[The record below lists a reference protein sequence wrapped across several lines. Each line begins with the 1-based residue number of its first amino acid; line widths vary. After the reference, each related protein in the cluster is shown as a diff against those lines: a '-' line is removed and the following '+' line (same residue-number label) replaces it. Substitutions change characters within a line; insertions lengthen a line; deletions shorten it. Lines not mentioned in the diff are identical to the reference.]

1 MRIQHI
7 LLLAFAT
14 FILIR
19 LVSISLYP
27 LMDTTEARYGE
38 IARIMVDSN
47 NWLTPQFDYD
57 VPFWGKPPMH
67 TWASALSIS
76 LLDDSEFS
84 LRLPHLI
91 TGLMTLLVV
100 FLFAKKLGI
109 SALVTTFILL
119 TSLGFYVASG
129 MVMTDS
135 LLTLSMTLAMVGFYL
150 SWEHNKYWA
159 YLGFLG
165 VGLGLL
171 TKGPIIIILV
181 GIAIVPWLVINFGLS
196 KGFKELLT
204 RVPIVSGITIAFLIA
219 APWYFMAEKATPGFI
234 DYFIIGEH
242 WSRFV
247 ESGWEG
253 DRYGDAHDEPRGI
266 IWLYWV
272 AVAFPWS
279 FLLIHALFKRKWRE
293 CSVVDRPGSKKQLTT
308 FLICWLISPM
318 VLFTF
323 AGNILPIYVLPG
335 IPAMGLLLALWINEF
350 SLKHLLTGSFTPLLL
365 VMILVFSEST
375 FRDRSDKWLLSEID
389 KDVPI
394 YYLGKRSFSGRF
406 YSQGQARLLR
416 FKGVSTSNYYL
427 VAGINASDNLSK
439 LTTNCKKVKSNKRKV
454 LMLCQS

>member
-1 MRIQHI
+1 
-7 LLLAFAT
+7 
-14 FILIR
+14 
-19 LVSISLYP
+19 
-27 LMDTTEARYGE
+27 
-38 IARIMVDSN
+38 
-47 NWLTPQFDYD
+47 
-57 VPFWGKPPMH
+57 
-67 TWASALSIS
+67 
-76 LLDDSEFS
+76 
-84 LRLPHLI
+84 
-91 TGLMTLLVV
+91 
-100 FLFAKKLGI
+100 
-109 SALVTTFILL
+109 
-119 TSLGFYVASG
+119 
-129 MVMTDS
+129 
-135 LLTLSMTLAMVGFYL
+135 
-150 SWEHNKYWA
+150 
-159 YLGFLG
+159 
-165 VGLGLL
+165 
-171 TKGPIIIILV
+171 
-181 GIAIVPWLVINFGLS
+181 
-196 KGFKELLT
+196 
-204 RVPIVSGITIAFLIA
+204 
-219 APWYFMAEKATPGFI
+219 MAEKATPGFI